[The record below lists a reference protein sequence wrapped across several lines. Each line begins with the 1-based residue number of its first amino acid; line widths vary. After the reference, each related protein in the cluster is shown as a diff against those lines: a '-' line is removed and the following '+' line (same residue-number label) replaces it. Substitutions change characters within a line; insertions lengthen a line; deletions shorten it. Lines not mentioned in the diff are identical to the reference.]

1 MMRID
6 HASVL
11 FQNWTSSKGLS
22 EVQET
27 FSSIDELFDL
37 CVVKKMSPE
46 RVFLSGKDDTGR
58 EHFLT
63 LLYGAMRVAPDDSV
77 EQEEPSV
84 SGVPREQNSSAPSPA
99 PKQRSLTQLELERGG
114 TRCHEQQAYT
124 GESNG

>member
-84 SGVPREQNSSAPSPA
+84 LGCAAGTEFF
-99 PKQRSLTQLELERGG
+99 RSIARLP
-114 TRCHEQQAYT
+114 
-124 GESNG
+124 SNGR